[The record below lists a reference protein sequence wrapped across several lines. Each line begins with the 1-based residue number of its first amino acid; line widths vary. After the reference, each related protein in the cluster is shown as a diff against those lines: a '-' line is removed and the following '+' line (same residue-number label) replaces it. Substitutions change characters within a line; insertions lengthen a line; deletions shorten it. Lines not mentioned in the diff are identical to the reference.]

1 MNSVHLVN
9 RVDKL
14 TLEYIDRHCLLQY
27 ADYNHLMNSFVLRII
42 FCNGNNKSIAKVT
55 LQLFLSRGSAMCFT
69 CNFTINLFY
78 ELFYLLNTKYG
89 IKVKTCSL
97 CTSVWSYH
105 LLSRIGEL
113 SKFYGYLIKRFFT
126 VEYEPELFPCIT
138 LSYKNTTIRL
148 FHTGKVVLLGVR
160 CVEQVSEIVQFL
172 SDAYFD
178 YSLSCNF
185 DNF

>member
-14 TLEYIDRHCLLQY
+14 TLEYIDRHCLLPY

-69 CNFTINLFY
+69 CNFTINLVY

-105 LLSRIGEL
+105 LLWRIGEL
-113 SKFYGYLIKRFFT
+113 SKFYGYLIKRFST
-126 VEYEPELFPCIT
+126 VEYEPVASSIKQSQSQIAELRLLCDLEKIS
-138 LSYKNTTIRL
+138 SYKAVASQSQIANDSSLTNDGLSKQT
-148 FHTGKVVLLGVR
+148 KVF
-160 CVEQVSEIVQFL
+160 S
-172 SDAYFD
+172 
-178 YSLSCNF
+178 
-185 DNF
+185 